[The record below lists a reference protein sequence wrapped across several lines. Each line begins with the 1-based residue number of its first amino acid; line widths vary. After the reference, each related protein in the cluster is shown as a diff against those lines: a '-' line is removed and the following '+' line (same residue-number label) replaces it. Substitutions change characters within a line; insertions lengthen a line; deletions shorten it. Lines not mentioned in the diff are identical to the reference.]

1 MMVARLTPDISN
13 IRTMSKKP
21 GRNDPC
27 PCGSGRKY
35 KQCCGKPAVQPITGG
50 KEQAVTRAIQWLET
64 MHRKPFQREVED
76 FMFHRF
82 WPGDEVDPEQVPED
96 FWQMIQINVLEW
108 MLARGELLL
117 NNEYVM
123 VQDLLLGQGGPRL
136 NAEQQDYL
144 RQFESNLV
152 RLYYVTDS
160 RPGDGLTLIDALNEH
175 AEALIV
181 QEKSGSQT
189 LMAGDYLGCRVVYVD
204 DHLELS
210 GALYPFSDSH
220 IGPVLD
226 MATQVLQ
233 SSREQFPRA
242 NPDRI
247 LEQWLV
253 ERWFEQLVSPPT
265 MPQFMDAATG
275 EPMLLVTDHYQIIDR
290 DALMAKL
297 AASDE
302 MQMTGEYSWDY
313 LEQHDDGMTRARLTL
328 NFAEPQD
335 RHQDRFSVF
344 YRTLQLADEGR
355 PWFEQLAGD
364 SVRHLTRELTDPVG
378 SIADGETGPSQQQP
392 PDIDADDMAAV
403 VTEFM
408 HKHYA
413 NWADEPIPTLQN
425 KTPREAI
432 ASASGKE
439 RVKGLLRSY
448 ENGEK
453 DMAASQGREP
463 ISYQFLWDELG
474 LTRD

>member
-1 MMVARLTPDISN
+1 
-13 IRTMSKKP
+13 
-21 GRNDPC
+21 
-27 PCGSGRKY
+27 
-35 KQCCGKPAVQPITGG
+35 
-50 KEQAVTRAIQWLET
+50 
-64 MHRKPFQREVED
+64 
-76 FMFHRF
+76 
-82 WPGDEVDPEQVPED
+82 
-96 FWQMIQINVLEW
+96 
-108 MLARGELLL
+108 
-117 NNEYVM
+117 
-123 VQDLLLGQGGPRL
+123 
-136 NAEQQDYL
+136 
-144 RQFESNLV
+144 
-152 RLYYVTDS
+152 
-160 RPGDGLTLIDALNEH
+160 
-175 AEALIV
+175 
-181 QEKSGSQT
+181 
-189 LMAGDYLGCRVVYVD
+189 
-204 DHLELS
+204 
-210 GALYPFSDSH
+210 LYPISDSH

-226 MATQVLQ
+226 MAAQVLQ

-247 LEQWLV
+247 LEQWLI

-265 MPQFMDAATG
+265 MPQFMDATTG
-275 EPMLLVTDHYQIIDR
+275 EPMLLVTDHYQIIDG

-328 NFAEPQD
+328 NFAESQD

-378 SIADGETGPSQQQP
+378 SITNGETGPSQQQP

-413 NWADEPIPTLQN
+413 NWADEAIPALQN
-425 KTPREAI
+425 KTPREAS